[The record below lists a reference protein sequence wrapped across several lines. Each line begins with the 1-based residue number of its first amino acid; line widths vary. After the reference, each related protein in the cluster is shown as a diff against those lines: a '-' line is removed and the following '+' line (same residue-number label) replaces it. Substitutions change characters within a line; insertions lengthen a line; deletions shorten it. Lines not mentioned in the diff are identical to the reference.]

1 MMFTFCQFTVNGVVN
16 WIGKNQ
22 SLEEVQG
29 LVGGY
34 IAPIKLVN
42 NEMESIGFVNPLNDV
57 NGHYVMMVDEEGLLK
72 EKEFNRTAS
81 LIAGQ
86 TIVGNVVLVWSEP
99 NE

>member
-1 MMFTFCQFTVNGVVN
+1 
-16 WIGKNQ
+16 
-22 SLEEVQG
+22 
-29 LVGGY
+29 
-34 IAPIKLVN
+34 
-42 NEMESIGFVNPLNDV
+42 
-57 NGHYVMMVDEEGLLK
+57 VMMVDEEGLLK